1 MTPPSPTE
9 TLILGSQSPRRC
21 ELLRTLGY
29 AFTVCSPK
37 VEEVSSGIPEEVVA
51 VNAKRKATAVAQ
63 CNPGATVIGSD
74 TVVAIG
80 NEILGK
86 PADLA
91 EAADFLRRLSGR
103 EHRVLTAIALVRA
116 SECVSWIAASNV
128 RFKVLSESVITEYL
142 GLVNVLDKAGAYA
155 IQEHG
160 DMIVAGFDGELETIV
175 GLPLQRLRREL
186 KKIMPPSVVT
196 P

>member
-1 MTPPSPTE
+1 M
-9 TLILGSQSPRRC
+9 
-21 ELLRTLGY
+21 GY
-29 AFTVCSPK
+29 AFTVCTPE

-63 CNPGATVIGSD
+63 RNPGATVIGSD

-103 EHRVLTAIALVRA
+103 EHRVLTAIALVRD

-128 RFKVLSESVITEYL
+128 RFKVLSESVIAEYL

-175 GLPLQRLRREL
+175 GLPLHRLRREL